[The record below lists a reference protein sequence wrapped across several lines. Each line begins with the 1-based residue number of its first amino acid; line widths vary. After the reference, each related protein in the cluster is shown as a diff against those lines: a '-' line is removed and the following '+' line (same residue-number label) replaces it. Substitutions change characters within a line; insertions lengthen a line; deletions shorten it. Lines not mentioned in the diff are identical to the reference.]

1 MNMVLL
7 LLCNLPHYINF
18 YQFSDHEFTYTN
30 NVTFKC
36 FRGHSYLLVPG
47 GQVKNIEIQKWNC
60 GSESK
65 SRISLSSA

>member
-7 LLCNLPHYINF
+7 LFCNLPHYINF
-18 YQFSDHEFTYTN
+18 QTMNLYTLI
-30 NVTFKC
+30 TLSFKC
-36 FRGHSYLLVPG
+36 FRGHSYVLVPG